1 MDDLPRVSSSEVSK
15 RFGYYHDKAL
25 TQILAIEHDGVARVV
40 MLPAAEYERLSKLD
54 HVALLP
60 RELDRAD
67 LAALRDVAVPTS
79 ARDLDHLLD

>member
-15 RFGYYHDKAL
+15 RFGYYYEKAL
-25 TQILAIEHDGVARVV
+25 SQIFAIQHNGVTRVV
-40 MLPAAEYERLSKLD
+40 MLPAAEYERLSSLD
-54 HVALLP
+54 YIALHP

-67 LAALRDVAVPTS
+67 LAALRDVVVPTS